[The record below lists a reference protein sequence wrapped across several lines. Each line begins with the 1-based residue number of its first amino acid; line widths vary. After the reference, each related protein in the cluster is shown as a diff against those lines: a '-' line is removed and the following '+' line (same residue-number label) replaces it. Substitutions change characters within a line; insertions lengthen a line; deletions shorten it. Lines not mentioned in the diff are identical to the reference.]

1 MRDVAHETLADRIET
16 YAGCVR
22 ELRTSMKVVLPETDP
37 EDPLVVLADEL
48 RLLAETMV
56 SWERELLRLF
66 DLVQHALRGVLL
78 DEVLSEIFHRFAGI
92 IPYDRM
98 CCAFLSDDKQHL
110 TAYWAASN
118 LPGTKIQP
126 GYSQSITGSTL
137 MDVIASGQPRVIND
151 LVAYL
156 AAKPSSDATRR
167 VVAEGGRSSLTC
179 PLFVD
184 NEPTGFIFFTSEKPN
199 TYQEAHQ
206 SIFRQ
211 IAGQISLVLHR
222 SRMHTELIKHNSYL
236 RDRTNELEEYCQLL
250 MRY

>member
-1 MRDVAHETLADRIET
+1 MRDVSHDTLAGRIET
-16 YAGCVR
+16 YVGCVR
-22 ELRTSMKVVLPETDP
+22 ELRTSLTVVLPEVDP
-37 EDPLVVLADEL
+37 ADPLVALAHEL
-48 RLLAETMV
+48 RLLAEAMV
-56 SWERELLRLF
+56 RREREMLRLF

-78 DEVLSEIFHRFAGI
+78 DDVLTEVYQRFDGI
-92 IPYDRM
+92 IPYDRI
-98 CCAFLSDDKQHL
+98 CCAFLADDGQHL

-118 LPGTKIQP
+118 LPGTKIRP
-126 GYSQSITGSTL
+126 GYTQSIVGSTL
-137 MDVIASGQPRVIND
+137 MDVIASGQPRILND

-167 VVAEGGRSSLTC
+167 IVAEGGRSSLTC

-184 NEPTGFIFFTSEKPN
+184 GQPTGFIFFTSRQPN
-199 TYQEAHQ
+199 TYHDSHQ

-222 SRMHTELIKHNSYL
+222 SRTHTDLVKHNSYL
-236 RDRTNELEEYCQLL
+236 LQRTNELEQYCQLL